1 MNSQTWKHV
10 SSEPSEKRSRRGRMG
25 QVGPNLQS
33 TTFHKIHLQW
43 TKVCVPLLDE
53 LWGSLAILHIFWK
66 TKSGHL
72 LKTLSPTY
80 DAIIVLLL
88 LVKGLKIDHCFLTYW
103 WGLPN
108 SPLSALSRKELGD
121 TQHVHPTPKIFYP
134 KWSWM
139 FTFLHPHFASQW
151 NSTTYKRR
159 WGFSSFILPLN
170 PN

>member
-10 SSEPSEKRSRRGRMG
+10 SSEPSKKRSRRGRMG

-43 TKVCVPLLDE
+43 KKVCVPLLDE

-72 LKTLSPTY
+72 LKILSPTY
-80 DAIIVLLL
+80 DAIIILLL

-108 SPLSALSRKELGD
+108 SPLPAPSRNELGD
-121 TQHVHPTPKIFYP
+121 TQHVHPSPNVKLNVHISPPPLCIPVKFYHIQEKVRFFFLSSPPKSKLI
-134 KWSWM
+134 
-139 FTFLHPHFASQW
+139 H
-151 NSTTYKRR
+151 
-159 WGFSSFILPLN
+159 
-170 PN
+170 